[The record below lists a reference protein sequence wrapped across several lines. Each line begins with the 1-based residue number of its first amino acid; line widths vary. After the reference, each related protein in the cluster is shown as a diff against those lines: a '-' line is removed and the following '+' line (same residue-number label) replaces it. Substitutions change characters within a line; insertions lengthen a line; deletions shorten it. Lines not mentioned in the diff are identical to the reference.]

1 MRAPLDTSSHSRV
14 LLVAVLVCLA
24 FGPYVVGQ
32 QSNAPAARPRDARPP
47 DITAANATGA
57 AAEVLALEQKIEAA
71 VVKGDVAFAETIL
84 SSDFHFRHGDGW
96 VRGEKTGGMEDDKA
110 AFLKRIADK
119 EYLVHDLD
127 NVKVEMH
134 VDIAITY
141 GRYVSLFMPKNRNPN
156 NPGSL
161 STIWFERVY
170 AKRNGQ
176 WQFLSHRTVHGP
188 TVSPA
193 GVDPSAIVPN
203 QAAAYVTG
211 LPRANAKA
219 ETYTPESKE
228 AAEVLELE
236 KKIGAAIVRGDAAYF
251 DNATSSDF
259 IMVHGDAWTR
269 GGAPTLVDG
278 KKSFSRRIAS
288 NSYAAHDF
296 DSVKVEMH
304 GDVAITYGRYVGNIP
319 GSGPGRAWFSV
330 WYEKV
335 YAKRD
340 GRWMY
345 LSHRTVH
352 GATYG
357 LDRQSV
363 SDK

>member
-1 MRAPLDTSSHSRV
+1 MRGSIAGV
-14 LLVAVLVCLA
+14 LFCLA
-24 FGPYVVGQ
+24 FVAHPFNGQ
-32 QSNAPAARPRDARPP
+32 SIAQGQRFP
-47 DITAANATGA
+47 DITVANATGE
-57 AAEVLALEQKIEAA
+57 AAEVLALERKIEAA
-71 VVKGDVAFAETIL
+71 VVKGDVAFAESVL
-84 SSDFHFRHGDGW
+84 SSEFHFRHGDGW

-110 AFLKRIADK
+110 AFLKRIAER

-127 NVKVEMH
+127 NVRIEMH
-134 VDIAITY
+134 GGVAITY
-141 GRYVSLFMPKNRNPN
+141 GRYVSLFMPKNRNSN
-156 NPGSL
+156 VPGSL

-170 AKRNGQ
+170 AKRDGH

-193 GVDPSAIVPN
+193 GVDPTQILPSEAASYVP
-203 QAAAYVTG
+203 G
-211 LPRANAKA
+211 LPRITIKA
-219 ETYTPESKE
+219 ETFPPESKE
-228 AAEVLELE
+228 AAEVLEAE
-236 KKIGAAIVRGDAAYF
+236 KAIGDAIVRGDAAYF

-259 IMVHGDAWTR
+259 VMVHGDGWTR
-269 GGAPTLVDG
+269 GGTPTLVDD
-278 KKSFSRRIAS
+278 KNSFMKRIAS
-288 NSYAAHDF
+288 HSYAAHDF

-304 GDVAITYGRYVGNIP
+304 GDVAITYGRYIGNIP
-319 GSGPGRAWFSV
+319 SSGEGRAWFAV
-330 WYEKV
+330 WYEKI
-335 YAKRD
+335 YAKRG

>member
-1 MRAPLDTSSHSRV
+1 MRNTRLNMREFLIPVLIYLVFVAP
-14 LLVAVLVCLA
+14 A
-24 FGPYVVGQ
+24 FGGQPSGQRVG
-32 QSNAPAARPRDARPP
+32 PRDSRPP
-47 DITAANATGA
+47 DITVANATGD

-71 VVKGDVAFAETIL
+71 VVKGDVAFVESVL

-110 AFLKRIADK
+110 AFLKRVREK

-134 VDIAITY
+134 GDIAITY
-141 GRYVSLFMPKNRNPN
+141 ERYVSLFMPKDRNPDV
-156 NPGSL
+156 PGSL

-170 AKRNGQ
+170 AKRNGR

-193 GVDPSAIVPN
+193 GIDPTQILPS
-203 QAAAYVTG
+203 QAASYVTG
-211 LPRANAKA
+211 LPRVHVKA
-219 ETYTPESKE
+219 ETYRPESKE
-228 AAEVLELE
+228 AAEVVEVE
-236 KKIGAAIVRGDAAYF
+236 KAIGAAIVQGDVKYF
-251 DNATSSDF
+251 DYGTSSDF
-259 IMVHGDAWTR
+259 VMVHGDAWTR
-269 GGAPTLVDG
+269 GGTPALVDD
-278 KKSFSRRIAS
+278 KNSFMKRIAS
-288 NSYAAHDF
+288 HSYAAHDF

-304 GDVAITYGRYVGNIP
+304 GDVAITYGRYIGNIP
-319 GSGPGRAWFSV
+319 SSGEGRAWFAV
-330 WYEKV
+330 WYEKI

-363 SDK
+363 SDN

>member
-1 MRAPLDTSSHSRV
+1 MLAGV
-14 LLVAVLVCLA
+14 LLCLFLLA
-24 FGPYVVGQ
+24 LTPPLGA
-32 QSNAPAARPRDARPP
+32 QSV
-47 DITAANATGA
+47 NATGD
-57 AAEVLALEQKIEAA
+57 AAEVLALEQKIEKA
-71 VVKGDVAFAETIL
+71 VVNGDVAFADSVL
-84 SSDFHFRHGDGW
+84 SADFHFRHGDGW

-127 NVKVEMH
+127 NVKIEMH
-134 VDIAITY
+134 GDIAITY
-141 GRYVSLFMPKNRNPN
+141 GRYVSLFMPKNRNLN
-156 NPGSL
+156 TAASL

-170 AKRNGQ
+170 AKRNGR

-193 GVDPSAIVPN
+193 GIDSTQILPN
-203 QAAAYVTG
+203 QAGSYVPG
-211 LPRANAKA
+211 LPRVEVKP
-219 ETYTPESKE
+219 ETYPAESRE
-228 AAEVLELE
+228 AEEVIEVE
-236 KKIGAAIVRGDAAYF
+236 RAIGKAIVRGDAGYF
-251 DNATSSDF
+251 DHVTTNDF
-259 IMVHGDAWTR
+259 VMVHGDAWTR
-269 GGAPTLVDG
+269 GGPPALVDD
-278 KKSFSRRIAS
+278 KNSFMKRIAS
-288 NSYAAHDF
+288 HSYAAHDF

-304 GDVAITYGRYVGNIP
+304 GDVAITYGRYIGNIP
-319 GSGPGRAWFSV
+319 GSGEGRAWFAV
-330 WYEKV
+330 WYEKI